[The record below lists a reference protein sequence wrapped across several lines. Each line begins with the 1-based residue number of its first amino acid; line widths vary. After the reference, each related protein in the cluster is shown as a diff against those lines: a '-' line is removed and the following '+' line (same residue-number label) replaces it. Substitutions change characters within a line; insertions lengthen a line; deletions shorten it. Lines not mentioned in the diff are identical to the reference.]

1 VGAGFCGV
9 DDVLLVGLGAS
20 SGRGFKTL
28 VTRGVALRQ
37 LDGHLRSTMPGDGR
51 KPLFRYATD
60 LFDQVCREVRDGV
73 VEFRR
78 RENAILV
85 EPRGG
90 GDPKPKPL
98 DDYAALLIRAVRD
111 SAHGLLAQLRAD
123 EARVI
128 GIHLG
133 GLPAEV
139 ALLPGPLLLGFA
151 AGAEAF
157 TAANLAKNRLTQVVP
172 AANPS
177 SRLSGIRPRPALLGP
192 KFLSGEGQRDSET
205 FRDHP
210 NVAWCERSVRLARQ
224 NPASKPDKTG

>member
-1 VGAGFCGV
+1 VGAGFCRV
-9 DDVLLVGLGAS
+9 DDELLVGLGAS

-60 LFDQVCREVRDGV
+60 LFDQVCPEVRDGV

-111 SAHGLLAQLRAD
+111 SAHGFSRSFAQMR
-123 EARVI
+123 RGVI

-139 ALLPGPLLLGFA
+139 ALLPGTLLLGFA
-151 AGAEAF
+151 A
-157 TAANLAKNRLTQVVP
+157 QVVP

-210 NVAWCERSVRLARQ
+210 NVAWCERSVRFARQ